1 MLRELKA
8 LPGGNGIELGLELQ
22 VRVCQ
27 RSEGDWSRES
37 GIWMVHVGVDIPKME
52 AGTGVSRASAE
63 AF

>member
-27 RSEGDWSRES
+27 RSEGAEY
-37 GIWMVHVGVDIPKME
+37 VTHPEE
-52 AGTGVSRASAE
+52 AACFAIKCSKQNHMDSI
-63 AF
+63 